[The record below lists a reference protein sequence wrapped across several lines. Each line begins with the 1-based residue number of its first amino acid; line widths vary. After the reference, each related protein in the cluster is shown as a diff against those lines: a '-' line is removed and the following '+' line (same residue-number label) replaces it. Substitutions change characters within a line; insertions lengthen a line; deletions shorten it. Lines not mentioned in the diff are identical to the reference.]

1 MCLGCNLYG
10 NRLCRTT
17 DIEEIAILKQFQI
30 NKNSNLGGKQT
41 YTRLNML
48 ENEIENP
55 LSTVQNP
62 FRGLKPPTNRSKCDI
77 VKLTLEKLHGSSMKK
92 GKRVD
97 KVAH

>member
-10 NRLCRTT
+10 NRLCRTA

-48 ENEIENP
+48 EN
-55 LSTVQNP
+55 
-62 FRGLKPPTNRSKCDI
+62 D
-77 VKLTLEKLHGSSMKK
+77 LEKSALNRPKPIQRSQNAEKWVK
-92 GKRVD
+92 I
-97 KVAH
+97 